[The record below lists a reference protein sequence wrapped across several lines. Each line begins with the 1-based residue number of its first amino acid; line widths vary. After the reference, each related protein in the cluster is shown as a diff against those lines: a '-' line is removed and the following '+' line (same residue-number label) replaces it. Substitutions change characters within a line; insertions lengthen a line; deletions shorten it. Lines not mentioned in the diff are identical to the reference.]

1 MEFVD
6 QRKRKRKK
14 GREKSTEAPAA
25 TLVCT
30 SCKQEDVDLMKQLAS
45 RFGSLELATGV
56 TPSTTHVVCG
66 ENRRT
71 MSVLQGILRG
81 CWIVSKEWAY
91 ASLEEGRWADEEA
104 FERTDFSE
112 AARQCRLDRQAF
124 GPGLYRSRL
133 LEGVGAIYVDR
144 RGCKAP
150 FAEVRRLCEL
160 AGGATVKLARL
171 ADVVIGGRGSGAAE
185 GAVAVSDRWLFDS
198 IQRNRTLHMDEYLL
212 STNS

>member
-6 QRKRKRKK
+6 QRKRKKKK
-14 GREKSTEAPAA
+14 GREKSAEAPA

-30 SCKQEDVDLMKQLAS
+30 SCKQEDVDLLKQLAS
-45 RFGSLELATGV
+45 RFGSLELAAGV

-81 CWIVSKEWAY
+81 CWVVSKEWAY

-104 FERTDFSE
+104 FERTDFSG

-160 AGGATVKLARL
+160 AGGATVRLARR
-171 ADVVIGGRGSGAAE
+171 ADVVIGGPASGGAE
-185 GAVAVSDRWLFDS
+185 GAVAVSDKWLFDS
-198 IQRNRTLHMDEYLL
+198 IQHNKPLNMNKYLL